1 LQRPFNGYL
10 LLAWHDT
17 TPHRIRRAIDHV
29 MARGNA
35 RQDIVQDDKDRR
47 RLLEDLERAVVRA
60 GWEVLALVV
69 LSADAF

>member
-1 LQRPFNGYL
+1 
-10 LLAWHDT
+10 
-17 TPHRIRRAIDHV
+17 